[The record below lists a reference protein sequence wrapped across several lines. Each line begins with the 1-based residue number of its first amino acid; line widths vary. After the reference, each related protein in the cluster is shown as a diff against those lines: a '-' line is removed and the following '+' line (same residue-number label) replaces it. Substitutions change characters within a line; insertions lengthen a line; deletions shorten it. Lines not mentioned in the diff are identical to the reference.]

1 MPRPKRMVGPPK
13 YYNPAE
19 IADMPQ
25 WAGAPLSHSPTPP
38 RRPVVYMTGDHVVP
52 AVGLGTTVVAPPAS
66 AVAAGTQPPIPPTIL
81 GIVGLP
87 MAAVALPIPEVA
99 PPIPQADVYLIDV
112 SGSSVVAAGGS
123 AVEPT
128 TTAVIPS
135 GMVRTTIAAFE
146 AVAAGS
152 SAVVAGSSAVDTT
165 DSLTLLAHLYDTDE
179 DE

>member
-1 MPRPKRMVGPPK
+1 M
-13 YYNPAE
+13 
-19 IADMPQ
+19 
-25 WAGAPLSHSPTPP
+25 
-38 RRPVVYMTGDHVVP
+38 
-52 AVGLGTTVVAPPAS
+52 
-66 AVAAGTQPPIPPTIL
+66 
-81 GIVGLP
+81 
-87 MAAVALPIPEVA
+87 
-99 PPIPQADVYLIDV
+99 
-112 SGSSVVAAGGS
+112 VAAGGS

-165 DSLTLLAHLYDTDE
+165 DSLTLLAHLYDTDG